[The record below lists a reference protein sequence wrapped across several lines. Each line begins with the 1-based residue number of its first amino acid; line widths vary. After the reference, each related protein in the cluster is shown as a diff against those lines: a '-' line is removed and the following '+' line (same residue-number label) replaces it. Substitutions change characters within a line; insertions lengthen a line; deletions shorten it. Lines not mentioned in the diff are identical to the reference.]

1 MTADCRSSLS
11 LNVFNVYK
19 CRRGRNAYLTFAAR
33 LRFVAFFVLPTI
45 ARPRVGGSITL
56 KKVLAIFKNILVW
69 LIVLVAV
76 GMLIFTIISLTTV
89 NHNDRSL
96 FGYKTFIVLSDS
108 MKATDF
114 EAGDLVVS
122 KAVDPRT
129 LQAGDIIS
137 FQSTNPES
145 YGSVVTHKIR
155 EVQKDKRGNP
165 VFVTYGT
172 TTNTND
178 KSTVAANR
186 VLGQYQFRLAGVGR
200 FFQFM
205 KTVPGYILCIFL
217 PFFVLIVIQGIES
230 VRIFRAYRAEQLAEL
245 RSEREQLQIE
255 REESKKMM
263 EELQMLREEL
273 LAKQQKDA
281 EQEQ

>member
-1 MTADCRSSLS
+1 
-11 LNVFNVYK
+11 
-19 CRRGRNAYLTFAAR
+19 
-33 LRFVAFFVLPTI
+33 
-45 ARPRVGGSITL
+45 
-56 KKVLAIFKNILVW
+56 
-69 LIVLVAV
+69 
-76 GMLIFTIISLTTV
+76 MLIFTIITLSTV
-89 NHNDRSL
+89 NYNDRSL

-122 KAVDPRT
+122 KAVDPKT
-129 LQAGDIIS
+129 LQVGDIIS

-155 EVQKDKRGNP
+155 EVQKDERGNP

-178 KSTVAANR
+178 KNTVPASR

-205 KTVPGYILCIFL
+205 RTVPGYILCIFL
-217 PFFVLIVIQGIES
+217 PFFVLIVLQGIES
-230 VRIFRAYRAEQLAEL
+230 IRIFRAYRAEQLAEL
-245 RSEREQLQIE
+245 RAERERIEME
-255 REESKKMM
+255 REESAKML
-263 EELQMLREEL
+263 EELRSLKQEL
-273 LAKQQKDA
+273 LAKPQGGSEK
-281 EQEQ
+281 ER